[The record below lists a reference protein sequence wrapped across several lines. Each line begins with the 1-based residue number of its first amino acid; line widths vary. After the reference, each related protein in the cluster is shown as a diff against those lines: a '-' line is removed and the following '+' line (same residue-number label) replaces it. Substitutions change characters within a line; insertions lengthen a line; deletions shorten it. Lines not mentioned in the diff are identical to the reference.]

1 MQRRSF
7 FASTAVLA
15 TGLARLSSV
24 HAAEAGVSDSEIV
37 LGSSAVLSGP
47 LGSQIKVL
55 HNGAGLAFDAANE
68 QGGVGGRKI
77 KLVALDDELK
87 PEKAVENYGK
97 LLTDHRVFAFFG
109 CVGSGTTAA
118 AAKLLQQSGAPSV
131 GGYGVG
137 DSARERVAGSAYFV
151 RASNAREAQALVEHL
166 TTVSVNKI
174 AIAHLDNPGGLE
186 AVKLIEAAMA
196 THKLA
201 PTAVVSVKSDGSTSA
216 AAGKTLA
223 DSQPQAVL
231 MYLAGTVTG
240 EVIKAMYAAGSKP
253 MFYGMSVV
261 SGEVTAKVVPL
272 QAGGLAISQ
281 VTPYPWGEVESV
293 TRDYRRLA
301 ERAQVPVGYG
311 SFEGYLNGLVMIEAI
326 KRTGRDLTRAR
337 LHATL
342 RALRLRLAGMD
353 IDFSTGNTTGSRFIE
368 MVRVT
373 PEGRFVR

>member
-7 FASTAVLA
+7 IASTAVA
-15 TGLARLSSV
+15 AAGLARLSSAQ
-24 HAAEAGVSDSEIV
+24 AAETGVSDSEIV

-47 LGSQIKVL
+47 LGSQIKVV
-55 HNGAGLAFDAANE
+55 HNGAALAFDAVNE
-68 QGGVGGRKI
+68 QGGVNGRKI
-77 KLVALDDELK
+77 KMVALDDELK
-87 PEKAVENYGK
+87 ADKAVENYTK
-97 LLTDHRVFAFFG
+97 LLNDHRVFAFFG

-166 TTVSVNKI
+166 ATIGVNKI
-174 AIAHLDNPGGLE
+174 AIAHLDNPGGAE
-186 AVKLIEAAMA
+186 AAKLIEAAMVP
-196 THKLA
+196 HKLV
-201 PTAVVSVKSDGSTSA
+201 PTAKVVAKGDGSD
-216 AAGKTLA
+216 AAGKALA
-223 DSQPQAVL
+223 DSQSQAIL
-231 MYLAGTVTG
+231 MYLAGTVAG
-240 EVIKAMYAAGSKP
+240 EVIKATYAAGSKP
-253 MFYGMSVV
+253 MFYGMSIVP
-261 SGEVTAKVVPL
+261 GEVTAKVVAL

-281 VTPYPWGEVESV
+281 VMPYPWGEVETV

-311 SFEGYLNGLVMIEAI
+311 SFEGYLNALVMIEAL

-342 RALRLRLAGMD
+342 RALKFRLAGMD